1 MNTLERHQLKNL
13 NLEAKSPKITCV
25 DSLECVIKCTGGIT
39 WRPCGMSTTLRG
51 KGGIGRF

>member
-25 DSLECVIKCTGGIT
+25 DSLECVIICTGGIT
-39 WRPCGMSTTLRG
+39 WRPSGMSTTLRG
-51 KGGIGRF
+51 KGGF